1 MVDSID
7 TVDAGTP
14 SRLSFQSINAA
25 VPTPRRPVTVSPA
38 VVAAHRDLIEALAVE
53 VPHGIVGCAADRFD
67 ILERAEHL
75 KAVLAAV
82 AGYAQAIVKDTADYS
97 PVNILDETAGLE
109 DTAVGIVGA
118 LLEANDRLQGLQAAA
133 DE

>member
-14 SRLSFQSINAA
+14 SRLSLQSLSA
-25 VPTPRRPVTVSPA
+25 VPPRRPVAILPA

-53 VPHGIVGCAADRFD
+53 IPHRIIGYAADRFD

-75 KAVLAAV
+75 KAV
-82 AGYAQAIVKDTADYS
+82 S
-97 PVNILDETAGLE
+97 PWSPAT
-109 DTAVGIVGA
+109 
-118 LLEANDRLQGLQAAA
+118 RRRS
-133 DE
+133 